1 MRTYRGHVLRAF
13 YSKGATITICL
24 FKTQKV
30 DRRVRKFY
38 GKKKKK
44 RRLQVC
50 FDWRLLTQDINFSRI
65 LVSSAIDHRVIVQ
78 FLFRLVFPS

>member
-1 MRTYRGHVLRAF
+1 MNFHIVETKETQMRTYRGHVLRAF

-38 GKKKKK
+38 GKKKKEG
-44 RRLQVC
+44 
-50 FDWRLLTQDINFSRI
+50 
-65 LVSSAIDHRVIVQ
+65 
-78 FLFRLVFPS
+78 FRYALIGGC